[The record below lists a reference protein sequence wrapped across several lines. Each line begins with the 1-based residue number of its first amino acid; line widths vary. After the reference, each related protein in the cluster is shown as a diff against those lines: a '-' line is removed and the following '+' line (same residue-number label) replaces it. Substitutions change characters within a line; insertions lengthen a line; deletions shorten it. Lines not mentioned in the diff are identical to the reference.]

1 MHLVPRLIDFTEII
15 VNCSIWL
22 YLLTKNDS
30 QDTCFTALLLLYNQL
45 KHKTVWNPHFFPSW
59 LKTWLIKASTH
70 RPGTRRRLFLSTT
83 PNALLIFVQHNCLRK
98 TRFLKIFFFLIR
110 SACKFSLILVSAYN
124 IYLYFFK
131 IIVLCNSLVMQIQ
144 LTVNGSCK
152 QIKVS
157 VLFIQVRWPW
167 KLEGR
172 SVENF
177 LQYVVHFV
185 NPNMKG

>member
-1 MHLVPRLIDFTEII
+1 MAIQSASLRTKSARRQRRELNQYAPGSLGCKLCWMHLVPRLIDFTEII

-30 QDTCFTALLLLYNQL
+30 QDTCFTPLLLQYSEL

-110 SACKFSLILVSAYN
+110 SACKFSLILVCR
-124 IYLYFFK
+124 L
-131 IIVLCNSLVMQIQ
+131 
-144 LTVNGSCK
+144 
-152 QIKVS
+152 
-157 VLFIQVRWPW
+157 
-167 KLEGR
+167 
-172 SVENF
+172 
-177 LQYVVHFV
+177 
-185 NPNMKG
+185 